1 MIDKILGFFILLT
14 SSSIRNFMFADL
26 GIEEFN
32 KLLFLVSLIPLS
44 VLIIINA
51 NVRKVKSVKAST
63 NHNGFLYY
71 LVPVLAV
78 ARIVYY
84 FYQTWYY
91 MEIKVVVL
99 GFVIFCMTTVG
110 LSLLLLPQE
119 TELRNE

>member
-1 MIDKILGFFILLT
+1 MFDRILGFLLLLT
-14 SSSIRNFMFADL
+14 SCSMRNFMFADL

-32 KLLFLVSLIPLS
+32 KILFLSSMIPLII
-44 VLIIINA
+44 LIIINT

-63 NHNGFLYY
+63 KHKGFLYY
-71 LVPVLAV
+71 LVPVLSV

-91 MEIKVVVL
+91 MEIKVVAI
-99 GFVIFCMTTVG
+99 GFVFFCMTTVG

-119 TELRNE
+119 TEYRSE

>member
-1 MIDKILGFFILLT
+1 MFDRILGFLLLLT
-14 SSSIRNFMFADL
+14 SCSMRNFMFADL

-32 KLLFLVSLIPLS
+32 KILFLSSMIPLS
-44 VLIIINA
+44 ILIIINT

-63 NHNGFLYY
+63 KHKGFLYY
-71 LVPVLAV
+71 LVPVLSV